1 MKKIIFLLIALICS
15 VSSINAE
22 DIYLRGNFNGWGT
35 SDKFTTTDDDTYTL
49 NLSSLYGE
57 FKIADANWSTI
68 NYGGDDP
75 VELNKEYQCTYDGK
89 NLTLAD
95 GQVSNV
101 TVTFVLSTK
110 KLTISGEK
118 AANTYDKLYLIGD
131 FNGVSWNESRTD
143 CPLEPVEGAA
153 VPTFKGTYD
162 MTAGWFKVLA
172 GTWQYGPGELAAS
185 DLSVAVG
192 FDDDIYYPAGSH
204 SFAIAAGTYTFT
216 VTMPEGEKTAHMT
229 IEGESTPIVVVSPE
243 SLYILGECNGNSWDP
258 AVGCALT
265 KGDNGV
271 FTGTDLSFN
280 DDRGYSY
287 FSFAET
293 LTGDW
298 STLVRY
304 GAAEDGKNISTGESA
319 AFISGENAFVL
330 DNGVYDIT
338 VDFSTMTVTAKLK
351 SLVSI
356 PETLYILGDFNYDGD
371 PVHWDDGLGIQMSG
385 NDGVFTAKDVELIYG
400 ADMAPAAYF
409 SFCTQLDGTGSW
421 NVGSRY
427 GATATDTSIAAGD
440 TLPLVVAGDPYAFAA
455 APGMYNIVVDLNNM
469 TVTLSEGSGV
479 ATIANTNDALVN
491 VYNVQGVQI
500 RKAMKAGE
508 ATQNLPAGLYIVGGK
523 KVIVK

>member
-1 MKKIIFLLIALICS
+1 MKKLFLAIVALVCS

-22 DIYLRGNFNGWGT
+22 DIYLRGNFNNWNT
-35 SDKFTTTDDDTYTL
+35 SDKFTTTDNDTYTL
-49 NLSSLYGE
+49 NLSSLYGD
-57 FKIADANWSTI
+57 FKIADATWTSV
-68 NYGGDDP
+68 NYGGEDP
-75 VELNKEYQCTYDGK
+75 VELNKEYQCTYEGK

-143 CPLEPVEGAA
+143 CPLEPVEGAT
-153 VPTFKGTYD
+153 VPTFSGTYE

-172 GTWQYGPGELAAS
+172 GTWQYGPGELASS
-185 DLSVAVG
+185 DLDVNVG
-192 FDDDIYYPAGSH
+192 FNDDIYYPAGSH
-204 SFAIAAGTYTFT
+204 SFAIPAGTYTFT
-216 VTMPEGEKTAHMT
+216 ITMPEGEKTAHMVIDGQT
-229 IEGESTPIVVVSPE
+229 IPVVTEYPE
-243 SLYILGECNGNSWDP
+243 SLYILGECNGNGWDP
-258 AVGCALT
+258 SVGCALT

-298 STLVRY
+298 NTLVRY
-304 GAAEDGKNISTGESA
+304 GAAEDGKNISAGEA
-319 AFISGENAFVL
+319 ATFMSGENAFVL

-338 VDFSTMTVTAKLK
+338 VDFAAMTVTAKLK

-356 PETLYILGDFNYDGD
+356 PETLYLLGDYNLNGD
-371 PVHWDDGLGIQMSG
+371 PVHWDTGLGIQMTG
-385 NDGVFTAKDVELIYG
+385 TDGVFTAKDVELIYG

-409 SFCTQLDGTGSW
+409 SFCTQLDETGSW
-421 NVGSRY
+421 SVGSRY
-427 GATATDTSIAAGD
+427 GATATDTSIAIGD
-440 TLPLVVAGDPYAFAA
+440 TLPMVVAGDPYAFAV
-455 APGMYNIVVDLNNM
+455 APGVYTIVADLNNM
-469 TVTLSEGSGV
+469 TVTLSEGSGINV
-479 ATIANTNDALVN
+479 ANADEIVS
-491 VYNVQGVQI
+491 VYNLQGMQI
-500 RKAMKAGE
+500 RKAVKAAE
-508 ATQNLPAGLYIVGGK
+508 ATQNLPKGIYIVNGK
-523 KVIVK
+523 KTLVK